1 MNDADWNL
9 YHYCSVDTL
18 YNMMSSRS
26 LWLTSL
32 RSSNDK
38 KELSTDT
45 RMLDQALSKM
55 INNPEYH
62 KQKEVLEKILE
73 AYREKTYK
81 KYINKENYYGLSFS
95 TEADS
100 LIHWERYGGDHGN
113 GVCIEFNVSMIQY
126 LFKEVYHLSD
136 LFFAWIRPTEIY
148 YKETDLVQSL
158 QAFILFK
165 VNDLLE
171 MFKLNNIDYHLYD
184 FLCSLALA
192 EIKLSSKPNGFCDE
206 REIRIT
212 LSENHMCNEV
222 KTLKAILKDDFQ
234 DGFKNN
240 FLNILEETNLKS
252 KQYKM
257 IGGMIRSVYA
267 INLEKIWDEK
277 FIKKIILGPRC
288 LQVKSELKLFLND
301 NNLHKVKIEES
312 KIPLRY

>member
-301 NNLHKVKIEES
+301 SNFADK
-312 KIPLRY
+312 